1 MLRFVGVGA
10 LARILR
16 DIGVGIVGI
25 LRGSVG
31 SCGIFP

>member
-16 DIGVGIVGI
+16 DIGVGIVVTQVSAG
-25 LRGSVG
+25 L
-31 SCGIFP
+31 CDIFP